1 MNKNVALFIA
11 TSGGIGR
18 YLGGGTIMSF
28 LITPCLYLPLMVNSM
43 LLAVS
48 ILLAY
53 FTIPTVCAYYK
64 KDDPRQIVI
73 DEAIGALLLVSSL
86 QYYFLDVSIYEVLLG
101 MILFRVFD
109 ISKIGGIHYFEM
121 IPGATGVIADDI
133 VAAFYAYFSMY
144 LFFL

>member
-121 IPGATGVIADDI
+121 IEHCNKQLSR
-133 VAAFYAYFSMY
+133 F
-144 LFFL
+144 